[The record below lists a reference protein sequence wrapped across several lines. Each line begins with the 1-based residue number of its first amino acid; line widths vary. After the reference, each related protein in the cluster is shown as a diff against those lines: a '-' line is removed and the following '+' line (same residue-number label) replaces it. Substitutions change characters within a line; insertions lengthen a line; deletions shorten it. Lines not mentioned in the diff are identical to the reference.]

1 MTVGEL
7 IKELQALPQDMEI
20 MVISG
25 EYHQDPVDITDITVV
40 SRGRWTAGGLDLV
53 DGDYVDF
60 DDENRF
66 VQDDEGGT
74 VAVLVTW

>member
-7 IKELQALPQDMEI
+7 IKELQTLPQDMEI

-25 EYHQDPVDITDITVV
+25 EYRQDPVDITVV
-40 SRGRWTAGGLDLV
+40 SRGRWTAEGLDI
-53 DGDYVDF
+53 GDYVDF

>member
-1 MTVGEL
+1 L
-7 IKELQALPQDMEI
+7 
-20 MVISG
+20 
-25 EYHQDPVDITDITVV
+25 DI
-40 SRGRWTAGGLDLV
+40 
-53 DGDYVDF
+53 GDYVDF

>member
-7 IKELQALPQDMEI
+7 IKELQTLPQDMEI

-25 EYHQDPVDITDITVV
+25 EYHQDPVDITVV
-40 SRGRWTAGGLDLV
+40 SRGRWTAGGLDI
-53 DGDYVDF
+53 GDYVDF